1 MTGEAGSSA
10 ETPVVLVVEDN
21 RDMRALIRS
30 FVEEITPR
38 VHECDCGEDA
48 VDVYADLRPDWVL
61 MDLRLGGMSG
71 LAATRAIRRMDP
83 HARVVVVTE
92 HGGERIRA
100 RARAAGARGFVEK
113 DDLIR
118 LTSLLAASP
127 KRTEQGG
134 NET

>member
-10 ETPVVLVVEDN
+10 DESVVLLVEDN

-30 FVEEITPR
+30 FVEDVTPR
-38 VHECDCGEDA
+38 VHECECGEDA
-48 VDVYADLRPDWVL
+48 VDVYAVLRPDWVL

-83 HARVVVVTE
+83 DARVIVVTE
-92 HGGERIRA
+92 HGDERTRRRA
-100 RARAAGARGFVEK
+100 RAVGASGFVEK
-113 DDLIR
+113 ENLLR

-127 KRTEQGG
+127 KRTGEGG
-134 NET
+134 NEA